1 MISSIGLVVS
11 WLCLL
16 NLLILVVSNNKFRI
30 QLLIRLNLL
39 LNFLL
44 FCFLEIA
51 LFIDDFSISYVANY
65 SAKSTPPVYKF
76 ASLWGSLDGS
86 ILLWNLVLGA
96 YFLIYIKYYKKTSN
110 NTDIKIFTTI
120 IIFFTSYTI
129 FSSSPFAGCIELAS
143 LGCQSSSLLPFQDL
157 VSSLE
162 GRGPNPLLQNHP
174 LMAIHPPILYFGYI
188 GLVLPFV
195 ITTSY
200 FFRKDTS
207 SNWVQLASDSTFYP
221 WLFLTAGITLGAAW
235 SYEVLGW
242 GGYWAWDPV
251 ENVSFIPWLL
261 ATAFLHSSKTQINE
275 STLLNW
281 NYFLGGLMFLSTI
294 FGTFITRSGVLISV
308 HAFSNGNIGV
318 FLLSGLAF
326 FTLFFV
332 YSGSKNIKYFA
343 TSKKIKYI
351 FGKSSFF
358 IANNILLFVS
368 ALIVFIGTIYPIF
381 YETLYQRQLTIGRT
395 FFDILIGPILIML
408 IFLMIFSTKITIKNI
423 NFNRWLQNNLTNIN
437 SSLIMTIF
445 FSYVYQLSYLSILAL
460 FGSTMLVITILLNL
474 VQKKRLN
481 QLKGSYWSGQI
492 AHLGIGLFA
501 IGLLLNVSQSYSDE
515 FITSEGSIV
524 TFGSNNYIIEKSYEV
539 RKDEKDVI
547 NLPIKLHDKYKNASL
562 NIFRNSS
569 QQAISSPAIFRN
581 LESDTYVTIKFID
594 ESSYKLIFRKNY
606 GILIMW
612 LGLSLSTFSVI
623 PRIRANEK

>member
-1 MISSIGLVVS
+1 MISSIGLIIS

-16 NLLILVVSNNKFRI
+16 NLIILLVSSNKFRI

-44 FCFLEIA
+44 FCILEIA

-96 YFLIYIKYYKKTSN
+96 YFLIYIKYYKKNTN
-110 NTDIKIFTTI
+110 NSDIKIFTTI

-129 FSSSPFAGCIELAS
+129 FSSSPFAGCVELAS

-261 ATAFLHSSKTQINE
+261 ATAFLHSSKTQVNE
-275 STLLNW
+275 SALLNW

-326 FTLFFV
+326 FTLFFL
-332 YSGSKNIKYFA
+332 YSGSKNIKYFS

-423 NFNRWLQNNLTNIN
+423 NFNRWLQTNLKIIN
-437 SSLIMTIF
+437 SSLISTIF
-445 FSYVYQLSYLSILAL
+445 FSYVYQLNYLSILSL
-460 FGSTMLVITILLNL
+460 FGSTMLVITVLLNL
-474 VQKKRLN
+474 VQEKRLHKI
-481 QLKGSYWSGQI
+481 KGSYWSGQI

-501 IGLLLNVSQSYSDE
+501 VGLLLNVSQSYSDE
-515 FITSEGSIV
+515 FITSEGSII
-524 TFGSNNYIIEKSYEV
+524 TFGNNNYMIEKSYEV
-539 RKDEKDVI
+539 RRDEKDVI
-547 NLPIKLHDKYKNASL
+547 NLPIKSNDKYKNASL

-569 QQAISSPAIFRN
+569 QQAISSPAIFRD

-594 ESSYKLIFRKNY
+594 ANSYKLIFRKNY

-612 LGLSLSTFSVI
+612 MGLALSTLSVI

>member
-1 MISSIGLVVS
+1 MISSIGLIVS

-16 NLLILVVSNNKFRI
+16 NLIILLVSSNKFRI

-44 FCFLEIA
+44 FCILEIA

-96 YFLIYIKYYKKTSN
+96 YFLIYIKYYKKNTN
-110 NTDIKIFTTI
+110 NSDIKIFTTI

-129 FSSSPFAGCIELAS
+129 FSSSPFAGCVELAS
-143 LGCQSSSLLPFQDL
+143 VGCQSSSLLPFQDL

-326 FTLFFV
+326 FTLFFL
-332 YSGSKNIKYFA
+332 YSGSKNIKYFS

-423 NFNRWLQNNLTNIN
+423 NFNRWLQTNLKIIN
-437 SSLIMTIF
+437 SSLISTIF
-445 FSYVYQLSYLSILAL
+445 FSYVYQLNYLSILSL
-460 FGSTMLVITILLNL
+460 FGSTMLVITVLLNL
-474 VQKKRLN
+474 VQEKRLHKI
-481 QLKGSYWSGQI
+481 KGSYWSGQI

-501 IGLLLNVSQSYSDE
+501 VGLLLNVSQSYSDE
-515 FITSEGSIV
+515 FITSEGSII
-524 TFGSNNYIIEKSYEV
+524 TFGNNNYMIEKSYEV
-539 RKDEKDVI
+539 RRDEKDVI
-547 NLPIKLHDKYKNASL
+547 NLPIKSNDKYKNASL

-569 QQAISSPAIFRN
+569 QQAISSPAIFRD

-594 ESSYKLIFRKNY
+594 ANSYKLIFRKNY

-612 LGLSLSTFSVI
+612 MGLALSTLSVI

>member
-1 MISSIGLVVS
+1 MISSIGLIIS

-16 NLLILVVSNNKFRI
+16 NLIILLVSSNKFRI

-44 FCFLEIA
+44 FCILEIA

-96 YFLIYIKYYKKTSN
+96 YFLIYIKYYKKNTN
-110 NTDIKIFTTI
+110 NSDIKIFTTI

-129 FSSSPFAGCIELAS
+129 FSSSPFAGCVELAS
-143 LGCQSSSLLPFQDL
+143 VGCQSSSLLPFQDL

-261 ATAFLHSSKTQINE
+261 ATAFLHSSKTQVNE
-275 STLLNW
+275 SALLNW

-294 FGTFITRSGVLISV
+294 FGTFITLSGVLISV

-326 FTLFFV
+326 FTLFFL
-332 YSGSKNIKYFA
+332 YSGSKNIKYFS

-423 NFNRWLQNNLTNIN
+423 NFNRWLQTNLKIIN
-437 SSLIMTIF
+437 SSLISTIF
-445 FSYVYQLSYLSILAL
+445 FSYVYQLNYLSILSL
-460 FGSTMLVITILLNL
+460 FGSTMLVITVLLNL
-474 VQKKRLN
+474 VQEKRLHKI
-481 QLKGSYWSGQI
+481 KGSYWSGQI

-501 IGLLLNVSQSYSDE
+501 VGLLLNVSQSYSDE
-515 FITSEGSIV
+515 FITSEGSII
-524 TFGSNNYIIEKSYEV
+524 TFGNNNYIIEKSYEV
-539 RKDEKDVI
+539 RRDEKDVI
-547 NLPIKLHDKYKNASL
+547 NLPIKSNDKYKNASL

-569 QQAISSPAIFRN
+569 QQAISSPAIFRD

-594 ESSYKLIFRKNY
+594 ANSYKLIFRKNY

-612 LGLSLSTFSVI
+612 MGLALSTLSVI

>member
-1 MISSIGLVVS
+1 MISSIGLIIS

-16 NLLILVVSNNKFRI
+16 NLIILLVSNDKFRI

-44 FCFLEIA
+44 FCILEIA

-96 YFLIYIKYYKKTSN
+96 YFLIYIKYYKKNTN
-110 NTDIKIFTTI
+110 NSDIKIFTTI

-129 FSSSPFAGCIELAS
+129 FSSSPFAGCVELAS
-143 LGCQSSSLLPFQDL
+143 VGCQSSSLLPFQDL

-261 ATAFLHSSKTQINE
+261 ATAFLHSSKTQVNE
-275 STLLNW
+275 SALLNW

-326 FTLFFV
+326 FTLFFL
-332 YSGSKNIKYFA
+332 YSGSKNIKYFS

-423 NFNRWLQNNLTNIN
+423 NFNRWLQTNLKIIN
-437 SSLIMTIF
+437 SSLISTIF
-445 FSYVYQLSYLSILAL
+445 FSYVYQLNYLSILSL
-460 FGSTMLVITILLNL
+460 FGSTMLVITVLLNL
-474 VQKKRLN
+474 VQEKRLHKI
-481 QLKGSYWSGQI
+481 KGSYWSGQI

-501 IGLLLNVSQSYSDE
+501 VGLLLNVSQSYSDE
-515 FITSEGSIV
+515 FITSEGSII
-524 TFGSNNYIIEKSYEV
+524 TFGNNNYMIEKSYEV
-539 RKDEKDVI
+539 RRDEKDVI
-547 NLPIKLHDKYKNASL
+547 NLPIKSNDKYKNASL

-569 QQAISSPAIFRN
+569 QQAISSPAIFRD

-594 ESSYKLIFRKNY
+594 ANSYKLIFRKNY

-612 LGLSLSTFSVI
+612 MGLALSTLSVI